1 MKGYKVFN
9 PDWTCKGMK
18 YEVGKTYEYKGE
30 IGLCKAGYHFCRRL
44 TDCFNFYSFDPNNK
58 VAEIEALGIVHTS
71 GKSVTDR
78 IRIVRELS
86 WYEVL
91 DLCNTGDWNTGDRN
105 TGNWNTGDWNTGDW
119 NTGNCNTGDWNTG
132 NRNTGNFNTGNSN
145 TGNSNTGSFNT
156 GSSNTGSSNTGSFN
170 TGNSN
175 TGNFNTGS
183 FNTGFFN
190 TTEPTVRMFDKD
202 TGLKMCEIDIPL
214 FLCFDLTV
222 WVSHDTATDEEKEVH
237 KKEIECCG
245 GFLKR
250 LEYKEAFRLA
260 WDKASEEEHEQVK
273 RLPNFDAEKFY
284 EISGIRV

>member
-1 MKGYKVFN
+1 MTQKIEISTLQTRTLNYKGGKQMKGYKVFN

-91 DLCNTGDWNTGDRN
+91 DLCNTG
-105 TGNWNTGDWNTGDW
+105 
-119 NTGNCNTGDWNTG
+119 NCNTGDWN
-132 NRNTGNFNTGNSN
+132 S
-145 TGNSNTGSFNT
+145 GSFNT
-156 GSSNTGSSNTGSFN
+156 GSR
-170 TGNSN
+170 
-175 TGNFNTGS
+175 
-183 FNTGFFN
+183 NTGFFN

-202 TGLKMCEIDIPL
+202 TGLKMCEIDIPP
-214 FLCFDLTV
+214 FLYFDLSV

>member
-91 DLCNTGDWNTGDRN
+91 DLC
-105 TGNWNTGDWNTGDW
+105 
-119 NTGNCNTGDWNTG
+119 
-132 NRNTGNFNTGNSN
+132 
-145 TGNSNTGSFNT
+145 
-156 GSSNTGSSNTGSFN
+156 
-170 TGNSN
+170 
-175 TGNFNTGS
+175 
-183 FNTGFFN
+183 
-190 TTEPTVRMFDKD
+190 
-202 TGLKMCEIDIPL
+202 
-214 FLCFDLTV
+214 
-222 WVSHDTATDEEKEVH
+222 
-237 KKEIECCG
+237 
-245 GFLKR
+245 
-250 LEYKEAFRLA
+250 
-260 WDKASEEEHEQVK
+260 
-273 RLPNFDAEKFY
+273 KF
-284 EISGIRV
+284 IF

>member
-30 IGLCKAGYHFCRRL
+30 IGLCEAGYHFCRRL
-44 TDCFNFYSFDPNNK
+44 TDCFNFYRFDPNNK

-91 DLCNTGDWNTGDRN
+91 DLCNSGDWNTGSRNTGDRN
-105 TGNWNTGDWNTGDW
+105 TGNWNSGDRNTGSCNTGDRNTGSFNTGDLNTGDW
-119 NTGNCNTGDWNTG
+119 NTGC
-132 NRNTGNFNTGNSN
+132 
-145 TGNSNTGSFNT
+145 FNT
-156 GSSNTGSSNTGSFN
+156 GSR
-170 TGNSN
+170 
-175 TGNFNTGS
+175 
-183 FNTGFFN
+183 NTGFFN
-190 TTEPTVRMFDKD
+190 TTEPTARMFDKD

-214 FLCFDLTV
+214 FLYFDLSV
-222 WVSHDTATDEEKEVH
+222 WVSHDTATDEEKKVH
-237 KKEIECCG
+237 KEEIECCG

-250 LEYKEAFRLA
+250 LEYKEAFRQA